1 MGIEKHKLTFTN
13 CEIKVTI
20 KCFTFNFVM
29 EKKQEMQDVKS
40 QFAELQDVN
49 LKLQDNSEFI
59 GL

>member
-20 KCFTFNFVM
+20 KCFTFNFV
-29 EKKQEMQDVKS
+29 KKKKEMQDVKS

-49 LKLQDNSEFI
+49 LELQDNSEFI